1 MVGTRKLFGFCEL
14 LYREEGAKVSLFWQI
29 CKKKKKKK
37 KRAHRSRGGNPI
49 STPRLAKAFFA
60 DLDQVHKRE
69 NYSFE
74 LPASENPI
82 DSPGV
87 ALNACG
93 GIVSD
98 HWTAV
103 VRDTNVQLSKFHFM
117 QFLENPPRMKPFI
130 QAGG

>member
-29 CKKKKKKK
+29 CKNTKKKKKNV
-37 KRAHRSRGGNPI
+37 RSGLGVETL

-103 VRDTNVQLSKFHFM
+103 VRDTNDQLSKFHFM
-117 QFLENPPRMKPFI
+117 QFLENAPRMKPFI